1 MDSLD
6 ATKQILAA
14 ALMIPA
20 DSINA
25 DDRLL
30 ELKGMDSLAF
40 ESILVGIEDA
50 TGRDLDAAKAV
61 GAETVADLALLLE
74 KLKTA

>member
-20 DSINA
+20 DSISA

-40 ESILVGIEDA
+40 ESILVGIEDL

-74 KLKTA
+74 KLKNS